1 VLTLEEAL
9 EQIPGATA
17 RLPGMA
23 AIFVEL
29 GLYGCKD
36 VWIDQSRHP
45 MRIQSSLGTS
55 ESEAARRGCNGLPA
69 VSVISGAGGPAAFY
83 QRLPGP
89 CKPDFSASP
98 KPHYD
103 PTPYGRCG

>member
-1 VLTLEEAL
+1 MLTLEEAL

-55 ESEAARRGCNGLPA
+55 ESEAARRGFRVKAP
-69 VSVISGAGGPAAFY
+69 VTRRPPHRSGREGF
-83 QRLPGP
+83 
-89 CKPDFSASP
+89 
-98 KPHYD
+98 PH
-103 PTPYGRCG
+103 PVPR